1 MEGKFCAPPS
11 EKKEITVKA
20 HCEGMTADCGLF
32 ALAFVT
38 AAVHGHNPIELYF
51 DQGKMRPHLIESLK
65 RWRHHVSRDKNPKE
79 EKGTALIPVYYICR
93 LSDSRSQME
102 DSFM

>member
-1 MEGKFCAPPS
+1 MLKTEVD
-11 EKKEITVKA
+11 EITVSIMNVQKQVR
-20 HCEGMTADCGLF
+20 TADCGLF